1 MAAGGTTT
9 VILNCLEKINSCC
22 EIYSVDICEKCYIDT
37 SQKTGFIA
45 WNYLKHKTN
54 NTIKHRFMFGET
66 IASRIE
72 EIGNGIDF
80 VILDTMHALPGELLD
95 FISLY
100 PYLDKRAV
108 IVFHDV
114 GQSQLG
120 FGNINGALYEY
131 ASLVSLSTIMGE
143 KCKTR
148 IFSN

>member
-1 MAAGGTTT
+1 M
-9 VILNCLEKINSCC
+9 
-22 EIYSVDICEKCYIDT
+22 
-37 SQKTGFIA
+37 
-45 WNYLKHKTN
+45 KHKTF
-54 NTIKHRFMFGET
+54 NTIKHQFMLGET

-120 FGNINGALYEY
+120 LGNINGALYEY

>member
-1 MAAGGTTT
+1 M
-9 VILNCLEKINSCC
+9 L
-22 EIYSVDICEKCYIDT
+22 
-37 SQKTGFIA
+37 
-45 WNYLKHKTN
+45 
-54 NTIKHRFMFGET
+54 GET